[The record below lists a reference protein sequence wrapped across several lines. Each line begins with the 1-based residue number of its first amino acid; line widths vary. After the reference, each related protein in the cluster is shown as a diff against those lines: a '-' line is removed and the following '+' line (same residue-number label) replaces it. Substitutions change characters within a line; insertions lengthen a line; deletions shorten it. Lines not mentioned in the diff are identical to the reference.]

1 MCDLLKKSALAYQ
14 ALSAYEYTL
23 ICGRKGIQTRV
34 VVRFPVKA
42 YHHLA
47 GFQYAR
53 LAALRDR
60 KSALDIALSGKVTY
74 AQLLAS
80 GYQHSDRLT
89 CLLQLQEHLEANHF
103 VFRYHG
109 HELPYSKIKADYL
122 MLMEDT
128 VFFTCEDVPVSIF
141 KNTTTDYQQHCPQL
155 TVLQISRTH
164 LETGEKVITYRR
176 EGFTESTE
184 SMEQ

>member
-47 GFQYAR
+47 GFQYTR

-80 GYQHSDRLT
+80 GYQHSDRLA
-89 CLLQLQEHLEANHF
+89 CLLQLQEHLETNHF
-103 VFRYHG
+103 SVT
-109 HELPYSKIKADYL
+109 
-122 MLMEDT
+122 T
-128 VFFTCEDVPVSIF
+128 VMNNPIP
-141 KNTTTDYQQHCPQL
+141 K
-155 TVLQISRTH
+155 
-164 LETGEKVITYRR
+164 
-176 EGFTESTE
+176 
-184 SMEQ
+184 